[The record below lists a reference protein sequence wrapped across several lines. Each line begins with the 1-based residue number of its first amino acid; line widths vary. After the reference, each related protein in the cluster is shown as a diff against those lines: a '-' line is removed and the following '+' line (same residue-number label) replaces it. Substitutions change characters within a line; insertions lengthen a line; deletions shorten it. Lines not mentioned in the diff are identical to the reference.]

1 MTLDEFLEQV
11 RHYAAVCLKLIVEML
26 SGTEAQ
32 KIEPELKRKLIAT
45 GLSLALYVQEDLE
58 NLRSGSEESIS

>member
-1 MTLDEFLEQV
+1 MTLEEFLEEV

-26 SGTEAQ
+26 TGTQAQ

-58 NLRSGSEESIS
+58 KLRIGSEESIS

>member
-1 MTLDEFLEQV
+1 MTLEEFLEEV

-32 KIEPELKRKLIAT
+32 KIEPELKRQLIAT
-45 GLSLALYVQEDLE
+45 GLSLALYMQEDLE
-58 NLRSGSEESIS
+58 KLRIGSEESIS

>member
-1 MTLDEFLEQV
+1 MTLEEFLEQV

-32 KIEPELKRKLIAT
+32 KIEPELKRQLIAT
-45 GLSLALYVQEDLE
+45 GLSLVLYVQDDLE
-58 NLRSGSEESIS
+58 KLRIGSEESIS